1 MKQRILLLILLLCT
15 STLVAEIAPHEYR
28 NMQLGSPEHLQ
39 LKVLSVSK
47 SYNLF
52 SGNTKVKANAEV
64 LLVTRSNSNLAVGD
78 RITIKYTHN
87 KTRKHWAGPRPIPIL
102 KKKAETDAFLA
113 FDAEQNCYVP
123 SARGASFEPL
133 IREY

>member
-15 STLVAEIAPHEYR
+15 GTLVAEIAPHEYR
-28 NMQLGSPEHLQ
+28 LMQQGSPEQ
-39 LKVLSVSK
+39 IQIKVLSVSK
-47 SYNLF
+47 AYKLF
-52 SGNTKVKANAEV
+52 SGNTHVTVQAEV
-64 LLVTRSNSNLAVGD
+64 QQIARSQSKLSVGD
-78 RITIKYTHN
+78 RITIKYTHT
-87 KTRKHWAGPRPIPIL
+87 KLRKHWAGPRPIPIL
-102 KKKAETDAFLA
+102 RRKAETDAFLA

>member
-1 MKQRILLLILLLCT
+1 MFVQVVRLAREMG
-15 STLVAEIAPHEYR
+15 LVK
-28 NMQLGSPEHLQ
+28 LGT
-39 LKVLSVSK
+39 VAMD
-47 SYNLF
+47 
-52 SGNTKVKANAEV
+52 GTKVKANAEV

-102 KKKAETDAFLA
+102 RKKAETDAFLA